1 MSIKI
6 FLLLMI
12 YATFS
17 MADIPRLKK
26 LTSREIIAYS
36 AMLLISLYL
45 GISYVFN
52 LKWPF
57 LEEAAAVLISD
68 PARRIVEFLK
78 VPS

>member
-6 FLLLMI
+6 LLLLLI
-12 YATFS
+12 YAVIS
-17 MADIPRLKK
+17 IADIPKLKM
-26 LTSREIIAYS
+26 LTGREIMAYS
-36 AMLLISLYL
+36 AMLLLSLYL
-45 GISYVFN
+45 GISHVFN

-57 LEEAAAVLISD
+57 LEEAAAALISD